1 MRAGGG
7 ERMGERKQRMAGQRD
22 RRRGE
27 DLGTHNCRTETDART
42 LASWGVDYWKLD
54 GCNVPISDMEVR
66 YCCSLF
72 TSGGREEGKR
82 GETKG
87 EIKESGERERAM
99 TDTDYTGNPR
109 DIERRQRSLFPASNH
124 LSLSSA
130 SSSPSLLLIL
140 ILILPLSHLNS
151 SGSLSSSSILLLPT
165 LFRSLCSHFA
175 FSLLLLL
182 PPDVR
187 DVSHIG
193 RGLIRRPAAGENYGT
208 AGGVEGLAPQGIASL
223 KESEETYP
231 RERERER

>member
-1 MRAGGG
+1 
-7 ERMGERKQRMAGQRD
+7 MGERKQRMAGQRD

-140 ILILPLSHLNS
+140 ILILSLSLSISLSLSLSRIGLLTLLQARYTLWSQSLNS
-151 SGSLSSSSILLLPT
+151 TGRPIVFS
-165 LFRSLCSHFA
+165 CSWPA
-175 FSLLLLL
+175 YQPSANMTYVAY
-182 PPDVR
+182 VR
-187 DVSHIG
+187 
-193 RGLIRRPAAGENYGT
+193 RQKKEKR
-208 AGGVEGLAPQGIASL
+208 
-223 KESEETYP
+223 ESEV
-231 RERERER
+231 RAERAKKRRKQKNR